1 MNELNGR
8 LQEPWDM
15 SWEDACYQGSRLG
28 SLEPGEEPW
37 GGGFEEHR
45 FVDASHVTSDGGY
58 HHKERVNTVRLAQ
71 CHCGARF
78 VRLPETT
85 CGPRCRTYK
94 PLERE
99 SLISQGGPK

>member
-1 MNELNGR
+1 MDEVNGW

-15 SWEDACYQGSRLG
+15 SWEDVCYQGSRLG

-37 GGGFEEHR
+37 GGGFETHR
-45 FVDASHVTSDGGY
+45 FVDPPDVMLG
-58 HHKERVNTVRLAQ
+58 VRLVQ

-78 VRLPETT
+78 VRLPEIT

-99 SLISQGGPK
+99 SLLGRRGPK